1 MYACDACGEEFE
13 TLSELRIEHEPCAVA
28 EEQRRREEALRRL
41 DDERDLS
48 VGDRCR
54 VIGSG
59 EEIEIVDVDPG
70 GPDGDPEVLWVPAGA
85 EDDLDDRRRA
95 SFDEVV

>member
-13 TLSELRIEHEPCAVA
+13 TLSALRIEHEPCAVA
-28 EEQRRREEALRRL
+28 ERQRRHEEALRRL

-59 EEIEIVDVDPG
+59 KEVEIVDVEPG
-70 GPDGDPEVLWVPAGA
+70 GEDGDPRVVWIPAGT
-85 EDDLDDRRRA
+85 EDGPDRRETSA
-95 SFDEVV
+95 FDEIV

>member
-28 EEQRRREEALRRL
+28 EEQRRHEEALRRL
-41 DDERDLS
+41 DDERGLA

-59 EEIEIVDVDPG
+59 KEVEIVDVEPG
-70 GPDGDPEVLWVPAGA
+70 GEDGDPRVVWIPAGT
-85 EDDLDDRRRA
+85 EDDTDRRETSA
-95 SFDEVV
+95 FDEIV

>member
-28 EEQRRREEALRRL
+28 ERQRRHEEALRRL

-59 EEIEIVDVDPG
+59 KEVEIV
-70 GPDGDPEVLWVPAGA
+70 
-85 EDDLDDRRRA
+85 
-95 SFDEVV
+95 

>member
-28 EEQRRREEALRRL
+28 EEQHRYEEALQRL
-41 DDERDLS
+41 NDERELS

-59 EEIEIVDVDPG
+59 KEVEIVDVEPG
-70 GPDGDPEVLWVPAGA
+70 GEDADSRVVWVPADT
-85 EDDLDDRRRA
+85 DDDPDRRETSA
-95 SFDEVV
+95 FDEVV

>member
-28 EEQRRREEALRRL
+28 EQQRRHEEALRRL
-41 DDERDLS
+41 DDEWDLS

-59 EEIEIVDVDPG
+59 KEVEIVDVEPG
-70 GPDGDPEVLWVPAGA
+70 GEDGDPRVVWIPAGT
-85 EDDLDDRRRA
+85 EDGPDRRETSA
-95 SFDEVV
+95 FDEIV

>member
-13 TLSELRIEHEPCAVA
+13 TLSELRIDHEPCAVA

-41 DDERDLS
+41 DDERDLA

-59 EEIEIVDVDPG
+59 KEVEIVDVEPG
-70 GPDGDPEVLWVPAGA
+70 GEDADSRVVWVPTGTG
-85 EDDLDDRRRA
+85 DDPDRRET
-95 SFDEVV
+95 STFDEIV

>member
-1 MYACDACGEEFE
+1 MYTCDACGEEFE

-59 EEIEIVDVDPG
+59 KEIEIVDVEPG
-70 GPDGDPEVLWVPAGA
+70 GEDADSRVVWIPAGT
-85 EDDLDDRRRA
+85 EDDPDRRETSA
-95 SFDEVV
+95 FDEIV

>member
-59 EEIEIVDVDPG
+59 EEVEIVDVEPG
-70 GPDGDPEVLWVPAGA
+70 GEDGDPRVVWIPAGT
-85 EDDLDDRRRA
+85 EDGPDRRETSA
-95 SFDEVV
+95 FDEVV

>member
-28 EEQRRREEALRRL
+28 EEQRRHEEALRRL
-41 DDERDLS
+41 NDERDLA

-59 EEIEIVDVDPG
+59 KEVEIVDVEPG
-70 GPDGDPEVLWVPAGA
+70 GEDGDSRVVWVPAGTG
-85 EDDLDDRRRA
+85 DDPDRRET
-95 SFDEVV
+95 STFDEIV

>member
-28 EEQRRREEALRRL
+28 EEQRRREEALRQL

-59 EEIEIVDVDPG
+59 KEVEIVDVEPG
-70 GPDGDPEVLWVPAGA
+70 GEDGDPMVVWVPAGT
-85 EDDLDDRRRA
+85 EDDPDRRET
-95 SFDEVV
+95 STFDEIV

>member
-28 EEQRRREEALRRL
+28 EEQRRYEEALQRL
-41 DDERDLS
+41 NDERELS

-59 EEIEIVDVDPG
+59 KEVEIVDVEPDG
-70 GPDGDPEVLWVPAGA
+70 EDGDPRVVWIPAGA
-85 EDDLDDRRRA
+85 EDDTDRRET
-95 SFDEVV
+95 STFDEIV

>member
-28 EEQRRREEALRRL
+28 EEQRRHEEALRRL
-41 DDERDLS
+41 DDERHLTI
-48 VGDRCR
+48 GDRCR

-59 EEIEIVDVDPG
+59 KEVEIVDVEPG
-70 GPDGDPEVLWVPAGA
+70 GEDDNPEVVWIPAGT
-85 EDDLDDRRRA
+85 EDDPDRRET
-95 SFDEVV
+95 STFDEIV

>member
-28 EEQRRREEALRRL
+28 EERRRREEALRHL

-59 EEIEIVDVDPG
+59 KEVEIVDVEPG
-70 GPDGDPEVLWVPAGA
+70 GEGADSRVVWIPAGA
-85 EDDLDDRRRA
+85 EDDTNRRETSA
-95 SFDEVV
+95 FDEIV

>member
-13 TLSELRIEHEPCAVA
+13 TLSALRIEHEPCAVA
-28 EEQRRREEALRRL
+28 EKQRRHEEALRRL
-41 DDERDLS
+41 DDERGLV

-59 EEIEIVDVDPG
+59 KEVEIVDVEPG
-70 GPDGDPEVLWVPAGA
+70 GEAGDPRVVWVPADT
-85 EDDLDDRRRA
+85 DDNPDRRETSA
-95 SFDEVV
+95 FDEVV